1 MAYGYQRQS
10 GSNYGGGNQGGGG
23 YQRNYQ
29 GNQGGGYQKPA
40 PVIQSP
46 EEFINERLDVHTQFV
61 EAIKARG
68 LDPADYAFFLGG
80 WVTSYVLDRAKK
92 EGR

>member
-1 MAYGYQRQS
+1 MAYGYQRQGGNS
-10 GSNYGGGNQGGGG
+10 YGGGNQGGGG

-29 GNQGGGYQKPA
+29 GNQGGGYQKAA
-40 PVIQSP
+40 PIIQSP

-92 EGR
+92 EGK